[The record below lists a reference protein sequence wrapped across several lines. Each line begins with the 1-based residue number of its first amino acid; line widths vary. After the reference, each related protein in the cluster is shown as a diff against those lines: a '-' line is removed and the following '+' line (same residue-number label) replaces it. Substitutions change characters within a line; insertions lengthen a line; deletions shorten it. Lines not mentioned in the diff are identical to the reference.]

1 MLRSSALIVLLLSAR
16 ILLAADPPFAEY
28 VPADTKVLAGVQL
41 HAMLDS
47 YWGKAMVEEVQR
59 ASGDAWARQLPL
71 KGIDVTKDID
81 ELWIASP
88 STDQKAPAL
97 IILRGRFDKSHL
109 PAAIGRYHAVPLIP
123 LDAKREHLLAIM
135 DPSTIFAG
143 DRANV
148 ERAIDRRGLKAV
160 DAHLATAATAL
171 RARYWIWSVADH
183 LDAAPA
189 ARNALQAFDSVKGFE
204 FGLSLDR
211 DLEVAAQIHLRT
223 AEDAQKL
230 LASLAIFQALAKG
243 QQNGG
248 SQLNIESRVAGTNLD
263 FSLRI
268 PEDELRQAWARQRAA
283 ITAQLSQL
291 PQQIA
296 AVQSGKPFTLF
307 ATPPPKPAS
316 ANAAAQA
323 RRPTAPPPS
332 RQTRIVSDEDG
343 NTVQV
348 TLPGR

>member
-1 MLRSSALIVLLLSAR
+1 VLRSSALIVLLLSAR
-16 ILLAADPPFAEY
+16 VLLAADPPFAEY
-28 VPADTKVLAGVQL
+28 VPADTKVLIGVQV

-47 YWGKAMVEEVQR
+47 DWGKAVVEQAQS
-59 ASGDAWARQLPL
+59 ASGDSWAKQLPL
-71 KGIDVTKDID
+71 KGIDLTKDLD
-81 ELWIASP
+81 ELWIASS
-88 STDQKAPAL
+88 STDHKAPAL
-97 IILRGRFDKSHL
+97 IILRGRFDKSRL

-143 DRANV
+143 DRNDV
-148 ERAIDRRGLKAV
+148 ERAIDRRGLKSL
-160 DAHLATAATAL
+160 DAHLATAAAAL
-171 RARYWIWSVADH
+171 HARYWIWAVADH
-183 LDAAPA
+183 LDPAPA
-189 ARNALQAFDSVKGFE
+189 ARTAPQAFDGVNGFE

-211 DLEVAAQIHLRT
+211 DLEIAAQVHLRT
-223 AEDAQKL
+223 AEDAQKM
-230 LASLAIFQALAKG
+230 LASMALLQALAKG

-248 SQLNIESRVAGTNLD
+248 SQVNIESRVAGSNLD
-263 FSLRI
+263 FSLRV
-268 PEDELRQAWARQRAA
+268 PEEELRQAWDRQRAA

-296 AVQSGKPFTLF
+296 AAQSGKPFTLF
-307 ATPPPKPAS
+307 TAPPPKPAA
-316 ANAAAQA
+316 ANAPNQA
-323 RRPTAPPPS
+323 RRPIPPPS

>member
-1 MLRSSALIVLLLSAR
+1 VLRSSALIVLLLSAR
-16 ILLAADPPFAEY
+16 VLLAADPPFAEY
-28 VPADTKVLAGVQL
+28 VPADTKVLIGVQL
-41 HAMLDS
+41 HSVLDS
-47 YWGKAMVEEVQR
+47 DWGKAVVEQVQS
-59 ASGDAWARQLPL
+59 AAGDSWARQLPL

-97 IILRGRFDKSHL
+97 TILRGRFDKSRL

-123 LDAKREHLLAIM
+123 LDAKRERLLAIM

-148 ERAIDRRGLKAV
+148 ERAIDRRGLKSV
-160 DAHLATAATAL
+160 DAHLATAAAAL
-171 RARYWIWSVADH
+171 RARYWIWAVADH
-183 LDAAPA
+183 LDVAPAPRAAP
-189 ARNALQAFDSVKGFE
+189 QAFDGVNGFE
-204 FGLSLDR
+204 FGLALDR
-211 DLEVAAQIHLRT
+211 DLEIAAQIHLRS

-230 LASLAIFQALAKG
+230 LASMALLQAMAKG
-243 QQNGG
+243 QQSGG
-248 SQLNIESRVAGTNLD
+248 SQVNIESRVAGTNLD

-268 PEDELRQAWARQRAA
+268 PEEELRLAWERQRAA

-296 AVQSGKPFTLF
+296 AAQSGKPFTLF
-307 ATPPPKPAS
+307 TAPTPPAT
-316 ANAAAQA
+316 ANAPSQA
-323 RRPTAPPPS
+323 RRPAPPPS

>member
-1 MLRSSALIVLLLSAR
+1 VLRSSALIVLLLSAR
-16 ILLAADPPFAEY
+16 VLLAADPPFAEY
-28 VPADTKVLAGVQL
+28 VPADTKVLIGVEV

-47 YWGKAMVEEVQR
+47 YWGKAVVEQMQS

-71 KGIDVTKDID
+71 KGIDPTKDLD
-81 ELWIASP
+81 ELWIAS
-88 STDQKAPAL
+88 SSIDRKAPAL

-123 LDAKREHLLAIM
+123 LDARREHLLAIM
-135 DPSTIFAG
+135 DASTIFSG

-160 DAHLATAATAL
+160 DAHLATAAAAL
-171 RARYWIWSVADH
+171 HARYWIWAVADR
-183 LDAAPA
+183 LDGVPA
-189 ARNALQAFDSVKGFE
+189 AGSAPRALDGLNGFE

-211 DLEVAAQIHLRT
+211 DLEIAAQVHLRT

-230 LASLAIFQALAKG
+230 LASLALFEALAKG
-243 QQNGG
+243 QRNAG
-248 SQLNIESRVAGTNLD
+248 SQMNIENRVAGTNLD

-268 PEDELRQAWARQRAA
+268 PEEEVRRAWERQRAA

-296 AVQSGKPFTLF
+296 AAQAGKPFTLF
-307 ATPPPKPAS
+307 AAPAPKPAA
-316 ANAAAQA
+316 ANAPSQA
-323 RRPTAPPPS
+323 RRPAPQPS

-343 NTVQV
+343 NTVRV